1 MADYYPLISRAVA
14 ALEKNNG
21 ENRRAIY
28 ERARHALLA
37 QLRGV
42 TPALEESDITRERLA
57 LEESIRKV
65 EAESARQFVE
75 ASRQMS
81 AAKLRQSRQW
91 DEPSKVGPPE
101 ARPAEP
107 RRWDEV
113 EPPGSAP
120 RRYVSPPP
128 QAPQESA
135 PAAPQEPT
143 RRAWSPAASP
153 RAMPDAQHSDS
164 IFDRPLPPA
173 PSARDAGS
181 GGEHRSPFDVA
192 PKDVRGGVTA
202 EEVGGAV
209 AWAEESERE
218 GDATA
223 PAPEPGR
230 GRRFF
235 DRLKFGR
242 SEPRVSEPQAPQEPM
257 FEPQARHERMFESRG
272 RQERMFEPP
281 PHEPPAH
288 EPSPHEPSPHEFS
301 QPMLESSYA
310 VDDAQP
316 PAHDAHAPTDAI
328 DDEYVYEESEEDLAP
343 RRTYRGLIRGLIAAA
358 AVVLVVGIGVW
369 QWPNMVA
376 LYRSFRAPAVDT
388 AHDAPPP
395 AATRPKITDRI
406 EPSSPQTPAAP
417 APATQAA
424 VPAAQKVVLYEED
437 PADPNGKRF
446 VGSAIWRTETVTPG
460 PGQPPELAI
469 RADVEVPERKL
480 AMTWSLRRNT
490 DKGLPATHTVEI
502 MFKLPADF
510 PSGGISNVPGILMKQ
525 AEQTRGTPLAG
536 LAVKV
541 TPGFYLIGLSN
552 AETDKDRNLQLLKE
566 RAWFDIPV
574 VYNNNRRAILA
585 LEKGTPGER
594 VFADAFK
601 AWKQ

>member
-21 ENRRAIY
+21 ENRRALY
-28 ERARHALLA
+28 ERARAALLA

-81 AAKLRQSRQW
+81 AAKIRQSRQW
-91 DEPSKVGPPE
+91 DEPPKLRPTE

-113 EPPGSAP
+113 EPPASAP
-120 RRYVSPPP
+120 RRYVSPPSP
-128 QAPQESA
+128 APQESA
-135 PAAPQEPT
+135 PASPQDTT

-153 RAMPDAQHSDS
+153 RSDS
-164 IFDRPLPPA
+164 IFDRPLPPSPQPPSPAAREVGTAAEHHSMLDAA
-173 PSARDAGS
+173 PEDALG
-181 GGEHRSPFDVA
+181 VA
-192 PKDVRGGVTA
+192 A
-202 EEVGGAV
+202 EEVGGV
-209 AWAEESERE
+209 VRAEKSERAD
-218 GDATA
+218 DAAA
-223 PAPEPGR
+223 PAPELDRGR
-230 GRRFF
+230 GFF
-235 DRLKFGR
+235 NRLKFGR
-242 SEPRVSEPQAPQEPM
+242 SKPRPFESQERQEHM
-257 FEPQARHERMFESRG
+257 FEPQAQQERMFES
-272 RQERMFEPP
+272 
-281 PHEPPAH
+281 
-288 EPSPHEPSPHEFS
+288 SPHEHEPHPHEGFS
-301 QPMLESSYA
+301 EPMLESSFPLDDSHPPPDQDRYA
-310 VDDAQP
+310 STAG
-316 PAHDAHAPTDAI
+316 I
-328 DDEYVYEESEEDLAP
+328 DDEYAYEEADEDVAP
-343 RRTYRGLIRGLIAAA
+343 RRRYGDLIKGLVAA
-358 AVVLVVGIGVW
+358 AVVVVLVGIGVW

-388 AHDAPPP
+388 ARDVPPP
-395 AATRPKITDRI
+395 ATTRPKITDRI
-406 EPSSPQTPAAP
+406 EPGSPQAPATT

>member
-28 ERARHALLA
+28 ERARQALLA

-107 RRWDEV
+107 RR
-113 EPPGSAP
+113 
-120 RRYVSPPP
+120 YVSPPP

-135 PAAPQEPT
+135 PALPQDT
-143 RRAWSPAASP
+143 ARRMWSPVASP
-153 RAMPDAQHSDS
+153 RAMPDAQQSDS

-202 EEVGGAV
+202 EEVGGAT

-242 SEPRVSEPQAPQEPM
+242 SEPRLSEPQAPQERMFEPRARQERM
-257 FEPQARHERMFESRG
+257 FEPQD
-272 RQERMFEPP
+272 RQERIFEPP

-301 QPMLESSYA
+301 EPMLESSYA

-316 PAHDAHAPTDAI
+316 PAHDAHAPTDVI

-358 AVVLVVGIGVW
+358 VVVLIVGIGVW

-566 RAWFDIPV
+566 RGWFDIPV